1 MKNHIKYLKINSVQN
16 VTKKKNQINPRINS
30 IENERIKEKR
40 KRKRNRGI

>member
-1 MKNHIKYLKINSVQN
+1 MLL
-16 VTKKKNQINPRINS
+16 KKKNQINPRINS

>member
-1 MKNHIKYLKINSVQN
+1 MSL
-16 VTKKKNQINPRINS
+16 KKKNKVNPRIQS

>member
-1 MKNHIKYLKINSVQN
+1 MLQ
-16 VTKKKNQINPRINS
+16 KKKNKVNPRIQS